1 MFNALEAIIKKCK
14 GNVLSVCLDDKLMMQ
29 LNKNDN
35 IGLISIESNR
45 VSGIGKK
52 TSKKS
57 GKKKK
62 LNGSKTISI
71 KKLRKY
77 IKKKS
82 IDVLFC
88 NMNEMNDYYKYFIK
102 DSIYLCNNTI
112 YLYFDNDIDLEFIEN
127 KYKRYKTVIES
138 TKYKNGYIVKIDVS
152 KAKNRWLKD
161 KLYLLHDSLYNLIEI
176 IGNILVS

>member
-1 MFNALEAIIKKCK
+1 MFNKLEEIIKKCE
-14 GNVLSVCLDDKLMMQ
+14 GNVLAVCLDDKLMKQ

-45 VSGIGKK
+45 SRNLVGK
-52 TSKKS
+52 TS
-57 GKKKK
+57 KKKK

-77 IKKKS
+77 IEKKS
-82 IDVLFC
+82 VDILFC
-88 NMNEMNDYYKYFIK
+88 NMNEMNDYYKFFIK
-102 DSIYLCNNTI
+102 DSVYLCSGTV

-127 KYKRYKTVIES
+127 KYKRYNTKIES

-152 KAKNRWLKD
+152 EAKNNYFKD
-161 KLYLLHDSLYNLIEI
+161 KLYLLHDSLYNLIEF
-176 IGNILVS
+176 IGNILVG